1 MSSACVGRFVSPDKM
16 GITASKEEPRDHRS
30 REGLAIGPQE
40 SQSSQGIDI
49 TASGIITM
57 YNISLH
63 NISHLCDTQHCDT
76 QQNCVDV
83 MLIKYGRIK
92 CAYVGKSGE
101 CTRVFLIRTLSS
113 GRSGQVRPTAHGREL
128 QLPGAGAGQ
137 RPPIWPAAHAKAP
150 AKGQGAHPL

>member
-83 MLIKYGRIK
+83 D
-92 CAYVGKSGE
+92 VN
-101 CTRVFLIRTLSS
+101 
-113 GRSGQVRPTAHGREL
+113 QVRTNQVRLCWKVRGMYPCVFD
-128 QLPGAGAGQ
+128 QNS
-137 RPPIWPAAHAKAP
+137 
-150 AKGQGAHPL
+150 